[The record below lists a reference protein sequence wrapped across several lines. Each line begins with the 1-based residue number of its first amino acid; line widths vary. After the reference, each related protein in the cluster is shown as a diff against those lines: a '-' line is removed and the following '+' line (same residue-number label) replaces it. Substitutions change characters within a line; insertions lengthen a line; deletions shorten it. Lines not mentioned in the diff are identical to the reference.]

1 MLFHHKI
8 KFSRIDPLADGLGD
22 DIQAEKV
29 ESEHF
34 ELQDQLDGSLAD
46 EWEEILVDARKDP
59 AFTYVSDEE

>member
-34 ELQDQLDGSLAD
+34 ELQD
-46 EWEEILVDARKDP
+46 P
-59 AFTYVSDEE
+59 ACYPIKSHCLSTRFSPSRTMNIVCSSR